1 MEYKLE
7 DMHLT
12 KITDVTHAFHRI
24 YSTTR
29 DLFAYVSVYIAV
41 VELMR
46 WHFVVL
52 NYMRFTH

>member
-1 MEYKLE
+1 MEYKLK

-24 YSTTR
+24 CSTTR